1 MTAQIFRS
9 MRTGWRW
16 YELAFWAFAFA
27 LLALAPS
34 RLLLLN
40 EIAIFALLALSLDLI
55 LGFAGIVSLG
65 QGAFFGI
72 GAYAAGLLAKHFSEH
87 VLLGDPT
94 VGLLIAGL
102 AASLIG
108 FASSFLVLRGSDLT
122 RLMVTLGV
130 ALIVQEVAN
139 RLDWITGG
147 ADGLQ
152 GVMPRPVLGVFE
164 FDLFGRTAASYSLAV
179 LFIAFL
185 IARQLIN
192 APFGLGLKAI
202 RDNRLRA
209 EAIGIPVNRRL
220 IAIYTLAAG
229 YAGMAGAL
237 LAQTTQF
244 ASLDM
249 LDFQRSAET
258 LLMLVIGGAGNLY
271 GGILGA
277 AVFAYAH
284 DVLKGITA
292 QYWQFWLGLSLII
305 LVLFARGGATGLLAL
320 LYRRMRPS
328 REPAP

>member
-1 MTAQIFRS
+1 MRGPARFRS
-9 MRTGWRW
+9 MQTGWRW
-16 YELAFWAFAFA
+16 YEIVFWAAAFA
-27 LLALAPS
+27 MLVLAPS

-65 QGAFFGI
+65 HAAFFGV
-72 GAYAAGLLAKHFSEH
+72 GAYTAGLLAKHFSEH
-87 VLLGDPT
+87 ALLGDPT
-94 VGLLIAGL
+94 IGLGIAAL
-102 AASLIG
+102 TAAIIG

-130 ALIVQEVAN
+130 ALIVQEIAN

-152 GVMPRPVLGVFE
+152 GVLPRPVLGAFE
-164 FDLFGRTAASYSLAV
+164 FDLYGRTAATYSLVV
-179 LFIAFL
+179 LFIAFVV
-185 IARQLIN
+185 ARQVVH

-220 IAIYTLAAG
+220 IAIYTLAAAL
-229 YAGMAGAL
+229 AGMAGAL

-249 LDFQRSAET
+249 LDFQRSAEA
-258 LLMLVIGGAGNLY
+258 LLMLVIGGAGNLF
-271 GGILGA
+271 GGLLGA
-277 AVFAYAH
+277 IVFAIAH

-305 LVLFARGGATGLLAL
+305 LVLFARGGLTGLLRL
-320 LYRRMRPS
+320 LYRRVRP
-328 REPAP
+328 EAAP